1 MRVRRSYGW
10 VRHAVVA
17 GVLTAALASPAAA
30 EVTDVVPGITYERVV
45 FPGPQVVN
53 VVRVRQ
59 GPLIAIRPVL
69 TSGAPTRRT
78 RLTDA
83 MRSRLGEGAV
93 VAVNGD
99 FFNLQ
104 NSYPS
109 GLLMLNQE
117 LVSEPEPTR
126 SALILEA
133 SGLLRSAR
141 VELDGKWQA
150 VDPATP
156 TIVYPQRG
164 FIGVNRPAERDTE
177 TIVYTPRYGDL
188 TPTGDRVDA
197 LIDVDGGVAPRAN
210 VPFTGTVQSVK
221 PGGGSGIAPGK
232 LVITG
237 VGTAG
242 ERILSDLVP
251 GRRIVMTFAL
261 SGIGPESIHG
271 LGGGPVLVSDG
282 AAVPASGEGFSSGQL
297 GSKTSRTAIGQTAD
311 GTVLLVTVEGPLQGS
326 DGVDVPGLA
335 NFMASL
341 GARTAIGMDGG
352 GSSALAIRDQL
363 VSPIDSERSI
373 TDALVVT
380 YAGVQ
385 LTNPAP
391 LISPNGDGVDESTRT
406 TVRSTKPGSVR
417 VALASRTGRTIK
429 VLYRGPLGP
438 SGRRLTL
445 GRSAVGVREGTF
457 RIVAKFTPDDR
468 SGNTSHRHSFAADR
482 TAGFFSLKKMGKAP
496 DTRLRIRF
504 RLTRPARVTIRV
516 RDENAVDKK
525 LIAKSTLFPAGEHA
539 IDYDMKRKGK
549 PLPKGT
555 YVVGLRVE
563 TPRGL
568 VTFSSRFTAVKPR
581 PTTATPP
588 AP

>member
-1 MRVRRSYGW
+1 M
-10 VRHAVVA
+10 A
-17 GVLTAALASPAAA
+17 AALAASLASTAAA
-30 EVTDVVPGITYERVV
+30 EVTDVVPGITHERVV
-45 FPGPQVVN
+45 FAGPQVVN
-53 VVRVRQ
+53 VVRIHQ
-59 GPLIAIRPVL
+59 GPLTAIRPIL
-69 TSGAPTRRT
+69 TAGVPSQRA

-83 MRSRLGEGAV
+83 MRARLGEGAV

-133 SGLLRSAR
+133 TGLLRSAR

-150 VDPATP
+150 VDPASPTP
-156 TIVYPQRG
+156 FPQRT

-197 LIDVDGGVAPRAN
+197 LIDVDGGVTPRAN

-232 LVITG
+232 LVISG

-242 ERILSDLVP
+242 ERVLSDLVP
-251 GRRIVMTFAL
+251 GRRVIMTFGL
-261 SGIGPESIHG
+261 SGIGPESTHG

-297 GSKTSRTAIGQTAD
+297 GANTSRTAIGQTAD
-311 GTVLLVTVEGPLQGS
+311 GTVLFVTAEGPLQGS
-326 DGVDVPGLA
+326 TGVDVAGLA

-482 TAGFFSLKKMGKAP
+482 TAGFFSLKKVGKAP

-525 LIAKSTLFPAGEHA
+525 LIAKSKLFPAGEHA

-568 VTFSSRFTAVKPR
+568 VTFSSRFTAVKPP
-581 PTTATPP
+581 PTPATPP